1 MESKR
6 IWRKLAVTKTEQ
18 ESVGDRVGYRVHRL
32 RQSQTRLADVADSD
46 EKITESLSGSVDE
59 LHKDSHVRIGSEEGN
74 CIY

>member
-32 RQSQTRLADVADSD
+32 RQSQTRLADVANSD
-46 EKITESLSGSVDE
+46 EKITESLSGSVDVNIE
-59 LHKDSHVRIGSEEGN
+59 KGFSKIVGICKD
-74 CIY
+74 